1 VAVSISK
8 EDIVT
13 LRERTGAGIMD
24 ARRALEEAGGNQD
37 RAVEILRERGLSQ
50 VEKKRG
56 REASQGLVEAYVHGG
71 RLGALIELNCETD
84 FVARTD
90 DFKQLAREIAMQ
102 AAANG
107 AADVDELKAQSYNR
121 DTSRTI
127 EQLITETAA
136 KVGEN
141 LVLRKVCRFQLGSE

>member
-1 VAVSISK
+1 MAVSK
-8 EDIVT
+8 EDIVA

-24 ARRALEEAGGNQD
+24 ARRALEESNGDLNKAQ
-37 RAVEILRERGLSQ
+37 EIIRQKGLATAA
-50 VEKKRG
+50 KKGG
-56 REASQGLVEAYVHGG
+56 REAKQGLVEAYVHGG

-107 AADVDELKAQSYNR
+107 ATDPEELRKQSYNR
-121 DTSRTI
+121 DTSKTI
-127 EQLITETAA
+127 DTLISETVGR
-136 KVGEN
+136 VGEN
-141 LVLRKVCRFQLGSE
+141 IVLRRVARFELGSE

>member
-1 VAVSISK
+1 MTITK
-8 EDIVT
+8 EDITT

-24 ARRALEEAGGNQD
+24 CRRALEEAGGD
-37 RAVEILRERGLSQ
+37 
-50 VEKKRG
+50 VEKAAEVLRQKGLQVAGKKAG
-56 REASQGLVEAYVHGG
+56 REAKQGLIEAYVHAG

-84 FVARTD
+84 FVARTP

-107 AADVDELKAQSYNR
+107 AADADDLKAQAYNR
-121 DTSRTI
+121 DSSKTI
-127 EQLITETAA
+127 NDLITDTIA

-141 LVLRKVCRFQLGSE
+141 IVLRRVARFELGGE

>member
-1 VAVSISK
+1 MAVSK
-8 EDIVT
+8 EDITT

-24 ARRALEEAGGNQD
+24 CRRALADAGGDLEKAQE
-37 RAVEILRERGLSQ
+37 ALRQKGLATA
-50 VEKKRG
+50 EKKSG
-56 REASQGLVEAYVHGG
+56 REAKQGLVEAYVHSG

-84 FVARTD
+84 FVARTE

-107 AADVDELKAQSYNR
+107 IEDAEELKSQKYNR
-121 DTSRTI
+121 DSSKTI
-127 EQLITETAA
+127 GDLITDTVA

-141 LVLRKVCRFQLGSE
+141 IVLRRAVRFELGGE

>member
-1 VAVSISK
+1 MSISK
-8 EDIVT
+8 EDIMQ

-24 ARRALEEAGGNQD
+24 CRRALEETGSNVD
-37 RAVEILRERGLSQ
+37 KAVEKLREKGLSAAA
-50 VEKKRG
+50 KKSG
-56 REASQGLVEAYVHGG
+56 REAKQGLVESYVHGG

-84 FVARTD
+84 FVARTE

-107 AADVDELKAQSYNR
+107 AEDVDALKAQNYNR
-121 DTSRTI
+121 DSSKTI
-127 EQLITETAA
+127 ENLITDTVA

-141 LVLRKVCRFQLGSE
+141 IVLRRVARFELGSE

>member
-1 VAVSISK
+1 MAVTK
-8 EDIVT
+8 EDIVA

-24 ARRALEEAGGNQD
+24 ARRALEEAGSNMD
-37 RAVEILRERGLSQ
+37 KAVEILRQRGLG
-50 VEKKRG
+50 VAEKKAG
-56 REASQGLVEAYVHGG
+56 REASQGLIEAYVHGG

-90 DFKQLAREIAMQ
+90 DFRQLAREIAMQ

-107 AADVDELKAQSYNR
+107 ATDADELKAQTYNR
-121 DTSRTI
+121 DTSKTI
-127 EQLITETAA
+127 QQLITETVA

-141 LVLRKVCRFQLGSE
+141 IVLRRVCRFQLGSE

>member
-1 VAVSISK
+1 VAVTK
-8 EDIVT
+8 DEIVA

-24 ARRALEEAGGNQD
+24 ARRALEEANGDMDKAQEIIRQKGVVRAQNQGD
-37 RAVEILRERGLSQ
+37 
-50 VEKKRG
+50 
-56 REASQGLVEAYVHGG
+56 REAKQGLVESYVHGG

-90 DFKQLAREIAMQ
+90 DFKQLAREVAMQ

-107 AADVDELKAQSYNR
+107 ATDADELRDQKYNR

-127 EQLITETAA
+127 GDLITDTAA

-141 LVLRKVCRFQLGSE
+141 VVLRRVARFELGGE

>member
-1 VAVSISK
+1 MTVTK
-8 EDIVT
+8 EDILA
-13 LRERTGAGIMD
+13 LRDRTGAGIMD
-24 ARRALEEAGGNQD
+24 CRTALDEAGGD
-37 RAVEILRERGLSQ
+37 
-50 VEKKRG
+50 VEKAAEALRKKG
-56 REASQGLVEAYVHGG
+56 LATAAKKSDREAKQGLVEAYVHGG

-107 AADVDELKAQSYNR
+107 AQDVDTLKAQSYNR
-121 DTSRTI
+121 DTSKTI
-127 EQLITETAA
+127 GDLITDTIA

-141 LVLRKVCRFQLGSE
+141 IVLRRVARFELGGE

>member
-1 VAVSISK
+1 MAVSK
-8 EDIVT
+8 ESIVE

-24 ARRALEEAGGNQD
+24 ARRALEQADGDMG
-37 RAVEILRERGLSQ
+37 RAQEILREKGTTRAAA
-50 VEKKRG
+50 KAG
-56 REASQGLVEAYVHGG
+56 REAKQGLVEAYVHGG

-90 DFKQLAREIAMQ
+90 DFRQLAREIAMQ

-107 AADVDELKAQSYNR
+107 AADADELRQQAYNR
-121 DTSRTI
+121 DHSKTI
-127 EQLITETAA
+127 AELVTETAA

-141 LVLRKVCRFQLGSE
+141 VVLRRVARFELGGE

>member
-1 VAVSISK
+1 VAVTK
-8 EDIVT
+8 EEIVA

-24 ARRALEEAGGNQD
+24 ARRALEEANGDMDKAQEIIREKGAV
-37 RAVEILRERGLSQ
+37 RAQNKGD
-50 VEKKRG
+50 
-56 REASQGLVEAYVHGG
+56 REARQGLVEAYVHGG

-90 DFKQLAREIAMQ
+90 DFRQLAREVAMQ

-107 AADVDELKAQSYNR
+107 AADADELREQKYNR
-121 DTSRTI
+121 DTSKTI
-127 EQLITETAA
+127 GDIITDTAA

-141 LVLRKVCRFQLGSE
+141 VVLRRVARFELGGE